1 MRMLDSFGIFTR
13 SVHTRQ
19 CGATALDQEGQRQ
32 MVKEVNFFLP
42 VDELGPEE
50 SERHYLAVHVPQ
62 SRYMYRQLPSVQRY
76 TPHRVLAKRDLNTT
90 FLERPD
96 RWRFVIMHH
105 SGEQNY

>member
-1 MRMLDSFGIFTR
+1 M
-13 SVHTRQ
+13 
-19 CGATALDQEGQRQ
+19 
-32 MVKEVNFFLP
+32 P

-96 RWRFVIMHH
+96 RWRFVIMQ
-105 SGEQNY
+105 GEAKAKLVVR